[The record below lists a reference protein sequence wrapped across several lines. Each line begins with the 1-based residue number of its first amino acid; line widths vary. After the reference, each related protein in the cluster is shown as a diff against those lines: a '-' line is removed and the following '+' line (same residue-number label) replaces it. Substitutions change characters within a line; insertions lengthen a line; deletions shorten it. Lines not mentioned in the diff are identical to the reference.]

1 MTIFKRL
8 AYMTIL
14 KRLAYVTILKRLA
27 YMTIDFQWKLE
38 AFSSYFFLNILC
50 IPIYFYYGKHR
61 MSM

>member
-38 AFSSYFFLNILC
+38 AKNVA
-50 IPIYFYYGKHR
+50 H
-61 MSM
+61 